1 MNEGIR
7 QSKMFKG
14 LAPEI
19 LSFLESE
26 STCSYFDKDSFVA
39 LEGSEAHSLYI
50 IKNGTARL
58 QTSNQEGTE
67 SRIVAHLHPGDAL
80 GISFMVAPYVFGHD
94 AYSTDKLELYV
105 VSGYKIRLFCE
116 ANPALGYSLVMRFLK
131 NMVHR
136 NADFRSTIDHQ
147 DSKVKTELVKL

>member
-1 MNEGIR
+1 MERIG

-19 LSFLESE
+19 LTFLESE

-39 LEGSEAHSLYI
+39 LEGSEAHSLYV

-58 QTSNQEGTE
+58 QTTNQDGMD

-80 GISFMVAPYVFGHD
+80 GISFLVAPYVFAHD
-94 AYSTDKLELYV
+94 AYSTSKLELYV
-105 VSGYKIRLFCE
+105 ISGYKIRLFCE
-116 ANPALGYSLVMRFLK
+116 ANTGLGYDLVMRFVK

-136 NADFRSTIDHQ
+136 NADFRSDLDYKNYNVQ
-147 DSKVKTELVKL
+147 NELAKF